1 MLLREIREI
10 RKRSGSWLKTRKPV
24 NAASCYT
31 NYETFR
37 TSISN
42 RILESRKPLEN
53 SPLENRSSSPSFHF
67 DENRSCLPLHFPR
80 PQNPSL
86 PRNRKIDITDNPL
99 KMLHP
104 GILNFRLRCAFPRCL
119 HATRSFSTPFP
130 SRSISSWIYRIVSQ
144 KKENRCKWSE
154 NDRTRERRV
163 MHRISKF
170 LYSERISVPRME
182 QASGINNPR
191 EEWRSKKI
199 SFFLL
204 RVDKIS
210 QTWNIA
216 NYSKNL
222 GEE

>member
-1 MLLREIREI
+1 MRYNGYCENIGLLLREIREI

-104 GILNFRLRCAFPRCL
+104 GILNFRLRSAFPRCL

-130 SRSISSWIYRIVSQ
+130 SRSISSWIYCFA
-144 KKENRCKWSE
+144 KEGESMQMIGKWS
-154 NDRTRERRV
+154 NKGKTGYASD
-163 MHRISKF
+163 IK
-170 LYSERISVPRME
+170 ISVFR
-182 QASGINNPR
+182 
-191 EEWRSKKI
+191 
-199 SFFLL
+199 
-204 RVDKIS
+204 
-210 QTWNIA
+210 A
-216 NYSKNL
+216 NFCSTNGTSIGNK
-222 GEE
+222 